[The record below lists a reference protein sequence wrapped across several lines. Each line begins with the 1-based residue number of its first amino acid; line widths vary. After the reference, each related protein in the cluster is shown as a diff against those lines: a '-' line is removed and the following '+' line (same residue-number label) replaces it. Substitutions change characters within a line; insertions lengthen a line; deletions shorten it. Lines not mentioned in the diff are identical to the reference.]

1 MLGYK
6 LPSRPHTAP
15 THFHRGRRMVASGD
29 TSPRTT
35 SNGACRAQRC
45 PAAVFPSDP
54 PPRACRRDE
63 PAQRVPSQQRPG
75 PEAEHQNQ
83 HQQKGRAQAGHAAT
97 HTTCPAGAP
106 TSSSRTRTLAAAALP
121 ARLPAAA
128 RPRKP
133 AQACASCDSP
143 CLCRTASPPA
153 RSSSKAL
160 SCRQTRRPRRT
171 AAAAPPGRGSAGG
184 GGTRG
189 CLGSGRVRRT
199 ESARAH
205 HTRLTKRRC

>member
-15 THFHRGRRMVASGD
+15 THFHRGRRMVAGASGD

-45 PAAVFPSDP
+45 PVQCFSLTRRRAPAAETS
-54 PPRACRRDE
+54 PRSGSPR
-63 PAQRVPSQQRPG
+63 S
-75 PEAEHQNQ
+75 N
-83 HQQKGRAQAGHAAT
+83 GRALKPSTKTNTNKKDGLKQDT
-97 HTTCPAGAP
+97 PR
-106 TSSSRTRTLAAAALP
+106 RTRP
-121 ARLPAAA
+121 VPQVRRQAA
-128 RPRKP
+128 RARALSRRPPCLLGCRPLPP
-133 AQACASCDSP
+133 AQACASADSP

-171 AAAAPPGRGSAGG
+171 AAAALQGRGSAGG

-205 HTRLTKRRC
+205 RTRRTKRRC